1 MFGFNYYFVCFCFN
15 LYSSSSSFKS
25 TEHRQTKTMQIS
37 FIWWWLSVMVVA
49 WFLVT
54 SKESSSF
61 GIILVSF
68 RFLLGGDLWRCGRTG
83 RRTHT
88 YVVISLESFLFKYNC
103 YFNDIVNTVSSPLLY
118 SNLLTF
124 SMYIFFFHYFFFI
137 IYQLQK
143 IEYFIS

>member
-68 RFLLGGDLWRCGRTG
+68 RFLLGGDLWRCGRKG

-124 SMYIFFFHYFFFI
+124 SMYIFFFHYFFI